1 PRRRRLSRCF
11 RPARPAEIPSFPSR
25 RSGPAP
31 RSRALRLGVSAPRTF
46 RGCWGP
52 VSSPTPARG
61 FPASGSRRSR
71 TGTATGSETP
81 PSAQTGASAIS
92 QPGDLVLNGT
102 FRYDKVLPDYATRRV
117 PSDVTDPITSNRER
131 VYRELGDR
139 FEIEVG
145 AKYDLP
151 KGFSLSALYRY
162 G

>member
-1 PRRRRLSRCF
+1 
-11 RPARPAEIPSFPSR
+11 PAQS
-25 RSGPAP
+25 
-31 RSRALRLGVSAPRTF
+31 
-46 RGCWGP
+46 
-52 VSSPTPARG
+52 
-61 FPASGSRRSR
+61 
-71 TGTATGSETP
+71 
-81 PSAQTGASAIS
+81 GASAIS
-92 QPGDLVLNGT
+92 QPGDLVINGT

-162 G
+162 GWKLSDVVVGHRGFAYQTLTQDSDSTEQIYIVGIGYSTVPLYLEQKFPSAMVISLSHRARLAGRAP